1 MATKVRKEFL
11 NFKLHI
17 QNKNLSINEQYILEV
32 LFQFHN
38 YDCGYAY
45 PTVELLMSLANTT
58 SKNRITKIIK
68 SLEEKQLITVERK
81 AREAN
86 RYLIHEVENFITVL
100 EAKKP
105 VQDKKEEEK
114 TGNSENKPSVDSNG
128 DLPLD
133 GQIHYTEVES
143 ENTSESDNVKMVLDK
158 YPNIKLSQK
167 QKEVINST
175 EKDTLEFALDGIFVD
190 EINGTYLLGAIER
203 AKASENKVIVFPSD
217 EAEKRRTK
225 YIPFVDDCSSRPNI
239 EEYYNSIED
248 RLLGWK

>member
-1 MATKVRKEFL
+1 MTKGKTFVENSVIFDKGLSLEAIGL
-11 NFKLHI
+11 YAILKHYSTIPNFEIKREH
-17 QNKNLSINEQYILEV
+17 
-32 LFQFHN
+32 
-38 YDCGYAY
+38 
-45 PTVELLMSLANTT
+45 
-58 SKNRITKIIK
+58 IK
-68 SLEEKQLITVERK
+68 SISGYGETAFRRVWKELKSADLLIETKYRVKGEFKFKFSLVNNIKK
-81 AREAN
+81 AVD
-86 RYLIHEVENFITVL
+86 L
-100 EAKKP
+100 
-105 VQDKKEEEK
+105 
-114 TGNSENKPSVDSNG
+114 ENKPSVDSNG

-143 ENTSESDNVKMVLDK
+143 ENTGESDNVKMVLDK